1 MSPSTRAAGRAPC
14 RVPRLPVDAPTLAA
28 VALLAIGAAIVGGM
42 GGFGTGV
49 ILAAALVPL
58 IGVKALVPVMAVA
71 GVIINAGR
79 FWFYRA
85 SLERRTLTIVLA
97 ASLPFLVFGTWLYS
111 VLDARSVGTIL
122 GLAVIASVPLRRV
135 LKSRAIVLGMPGLAV
150 GSGIFGL
157 ATGVATGT
165 GVILVSL
172 LLGAG
177 MSGTAVLA
185 TDALISIVL
194 DLCKAVMFQRFE
206 LLDTEAVFMGVV
218 IGVASIPGSAVAA
231 WLVTRLGAK
240 LHVLFMETL
249 IIVGGASML
258 WHSWR

>member
-1 MSPSTRAAGRAPC
+1 MALDPT
-14 RVPRLPVDAPTLAA
+14 TLAA
-28 VALLAIGAAIVGGM
+28 VAFLAIGAAIVGGM

-79 FWFYRA
+79 FWFYRG
-85 SLERRTLTIVLA
+85 SLERRPLGIVLA

-122 GLAVIASVPLRRV
+122 GLAVIASVPLRRI
-135 LKSRAIVLGMPGLAV
+135 LKSRAIVLGTPGLAI

-157 ATGVATGT
+157 ASGVATGT

-177 MSGTAVLA
+177 MGGTAVLA

-194 DLCKAVMFQRFE
+194 DLCKAVLFQRFD
-206 LLDTEAVFMGVV
+206 LLDTEAIFMGVV
-218 IGVASIPGSAVAA
+218 IGVASIPGSAIAA
-231 WLVTRLGAK
+231 WLVTRLGAR

>member
-1 MSPSTRAAGRAPC
+1 
-14 RVPRLPVDAPTLAA
+14 LLLDAPTLAA
-28 VALLAIGAAIVGGM
+28 VALLALGAAIVGGM

-49 ILAAALVPL
+49 ILTAALAPL
-58 IGVKALVPVMAVA
+58 IGVKALVPVLAVA

-85 SLERRTLTIVLA
+85 SLDRCALGIVLA
-97 ASLPFLVFGTWLYS
+97 GALPFLVFGTWLYS
-111 VLDARSVGTIL
+111 VLDARAVGTIL
-122 GLAVIASVPLRRV
+122 GIAVIGSVPLRRL
-135 LKSRAIVLGMPGLAV
+135 LKRKAVTLDVPGLAI
-150 GSGIFGL
+150 GSGVFGL
-157 ATGVATGT
+157 ANGVATGA

-177 MSGTAVLA
+177 LSGPAVLA
-185 TDALISIVL
+185 TDALASIAL
-194 DLCKAVMFQRFE
+194 DLCKAALFHRFD
-206 LLDTEAVFMGVV
+206 LMDAQAFSTGVV
-218 IGVASIPGSAVAA
+218 IGVATIPGSAIAA

-249 IIVGGASML
+249 IVAGGAFML